1 MASACVNNMGM
12 SPENFPSKTYQ
23 SYGWLS
29 PRISFSRE
37 EDSNNTT
44 TSKTTTTKSSSS
56 AAAASSLL
64 SSSSSTSSTA
74 MLGSA

>member
-1 MASACVNNMGM
+1 MGM

-44 TSKTTTTKSSSS
+44 TSKTTTTRSSSSSS
-56 AAAASSLL
+56 AAAAAASSAPLPPPHPQPCL
-64 SSSSSTSSTA
+64 DPPE
-74 MLGSA
+74 GP